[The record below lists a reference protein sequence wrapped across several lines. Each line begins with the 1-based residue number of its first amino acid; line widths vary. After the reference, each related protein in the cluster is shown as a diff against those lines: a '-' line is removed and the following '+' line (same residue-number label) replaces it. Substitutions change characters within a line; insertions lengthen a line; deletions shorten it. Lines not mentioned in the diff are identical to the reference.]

1 MDGLLLFKFLKYLNR
16 FIDSSVNNILTDGND
31 ICLSVYS
38 GNERYNIVFDMKD
51 GSIYFPD
58 SFSGKKVFSK
68 LNSSQIVSL
77 KQRGYDRAFYI
88 QVKKRKASG
97 VSEYFKLVFELVGG
111 NSNFFILDN
120 EHTILYRFSDKNI
133 DQDRDIS
140 VGRKYQV
147 FRSNKQFS
155 LDNYDFLSDFNLLEG
170 FYKKTADFA
179 NRLIGIKGDVGG
191 VANYIKELL
200 SDEKIYIDSD
210 GRAYPFK
217 ISEDL
222 NEIDIKDY
230 KYKFNR
236 EKKVLSFEGIKRQLK
251 KRISDKKDLLKKL
264 EGELSIAENY
274 QDLLYR
280 AEILKN
286 NLFRIDEAM
295 KSGEFLEFTPNGE
308 KIVSIKLNDVR
319 DIDAYIESLFNKGK
333 KLERSIPLI
342 RKRILDIK
350 MEIDFYEELCF
361 FLDNGEIDHD
371 ELGDLLKPDNRV
383 KKGRSK
389 KVKRYYKYRKDDVI
403 LLIGRNSFGNDEIL
417 SLADKED
424 IWFHVHGYPS
434 SHVILKSNVGL
445 PSYDLLTDVARVTA
459 YYSML
464 KNEQKVAVDWT
475 SRKYV
480 RKVKGAAKGFVIYD
494 RFKTI
499 VVQPVSPEEIGFIL
513 EEK

>member
-1 MDGLLLFKFLKYLNR
+1 M
-16 FIDSSVNNILTDGND
+16 NNILTDGNNL
-31 ICLSVYS
+31 CLIVYS
-38 GNERYNIVFDMKD
+38 GNDRCYIVFDMKD
-51 GSIYFPD
+51 GSIYFPG
-58 SFSGKKVFSK
+58 SFSGKEVFSK
-68 LNSSQIVSL
+68 LNSSQIISF

-97 VSEYFKLVFELVGG
+97 ISEYFKLVFELVGG

-120 EHTILYRFSDKNI
+120 GHIILYRFSDKNI

-140 VGRKYQV
+140 IGCKYQV

-155 LDNYDFLSDFNLLEG
+155 LDNYDSISDFNLLEG

-179 NRLIGIKGDVGG
+179 NRLIGIKGEVGDV
-191 VANYIKELL
+191 VCYIKELL
-200 SDEKIYIDSD
+200 SDENIYIDSD
-210 GRAYPFK
+210 GRAYPFR

-222 NEIDIKDY
+222 NEINIKDY
-230 KYKFNR
+230 KCKFNK
-236 EKKVLSFEGIKRQLK
+236 EKKVFSFEGIKRQLK

-274 QDLLYR
+274 HELLHK

-295 KSGEFLEFTPNGE
+295 RSGEFLEFTPNGE
-308 KIVSIKLNDVR
+308 KIVSIELKDVR
-319 DIDAYIESLFNKGK
+319 DMDAYIESLFNRGK

-342 RKRILDIK
+342 RKRISDIK
-350 MEIDFYEELCF
+350 MEIDFYEELSF
-361 FLDNGEIDHD
+361 FLDNGDIDYDEI
-371 ELGDLLKPDNRV
+371 GDLLKPDHRV
-383 KKGRSK
+383 KKGRTK
-389 KVKRYYKYRKDDVI
+389 KVKRYYKYGKDDFI

-417 SLADKED
+417 GLADKED

-459 YYSML
+459 YYSVL

-499 VVQPVSPEEIGFIL
+499 MVQPASPEEIGFTL

>member
-1 MDGLLLFKFLKYLNR
+1 M
-16 FIDSSVNNILTDGND
+16 NNILTDGNNL
-31 ICLSVYS
+31 CLIVYS
-38 GNERYNIVFDMKD
+38 GNDRCYIVFDMKD
-51 GSIYFPD
+51 GSIYFPG
-58 SFSGKKVFSK
+58 SFSGKEVFSK
-68 LNSSQIVSL
+68 LNSSQIISF

-97 VSEYFKLVFELVGG
+97 ISEYFKLVFELVGG

-120 EHTILYRFSDKNI
+120 GHIILYRFSDKNI

-140 VGRKYQV
+140 IGCKYQV

-155 LDNYDFLSDFNLLEG
+155 LDNYDSISDFNLLEG

-179 NRLIGIKGDVGG
+179 NRLIGIKGEVGDV
-191 VANYIKELL
+191 VCYIKELL
-200 SDEKIYIDSD
+200 SDENIYIDSD
-210 GRAYPFK
+210 GRAYPFR

-222 NEIDIKDY
+222 NEINIKDY
-230 KYKFNR
+230 KCKFNK
-236 EKKVLSFEGIKRQLK
+236 EKKVFSFEGIKRQLK

-274 QDLLYR
+274 HELLHK

-295 KSGEFLEFTPNGE
+295 RSGEFLEFTPNGE
-308 KIVSIKLNDVR
+308 KIVSIELKDVR
-319 DIDAYIESLFNKGK
+319 DMDAYIESLFNRGK

-342 RKRILDIK
+342 RRRISDIK
-350 MEIDFYEELCF
+350 MEIDFYEELSF
-361 FLDNGEIDHD
+361 FLDNGDIDYDEI
-371 ELGDLLKPDNRV
+371 GDLLKPDHRV
-383 KKGRSK
+383 KKGRTK
-389 KVKRYYKYRKDDVI
+389 KVKRYYKYGKDDFI

-417 SLADKED
+417 GLADKED

-459 YYSML
+459 YYSVL

-499 VVQPVSPEEIGFIL
+499 MVQPASPEEIGFTL

>member
-1 MDGLLLFKFLKYLNR
+1 MDGLLLYKFLKYLNR
-16 FIDSSVNNILTDGND
+16 FINSNVNNILTDGNNL
-31 ICLSVYS
+31 CLIVYS
-38 GNERYNIVFDMKD
+38 GNDRCYIVFDMKD
-51 GSIYFPD
+51 GSIYFPG
-58 SFSGKKVFSK
+58 SFSGKEVFSK
-68 LNSSQIVSL
+68 LNSSQIISF

-97 VSEYFKLVFELVGG
+97 ISEYFKLVFELVGG

-120 EHTILYRFSDKNI
+120 GHIILYRFSDKNI

-140 VGRKYQV
+140 IGCKYQV

-155 LDNYDFLSDFNLLEG
+155 LDNYDSISDFNLLEG

-179 NRLIGIKGDVGG
+179 NRLIGIKGEVGDV
-191 VANYIKELL
+191 VCYIKELL
-200 SDEKIYIDSD
+200 SDENIYIDSD
-210 GRAYPFK
+210 GRAYPFR

-222 NEIDIKDY
+222 NEINIKDY
-230 KYKFNR
+230 KCKFNK
-236 EKKVLSFEGIKRQLK
+236 EKKVFSFEGIKRQLK

-274 QDLLYR
+274 HELLHK

-295 KSGEFLEFTPNGE
+295 RSGEFLEFTPNGE
-308 KIVSIKLNDVR
+308 KIVSIELKDVR
-319 DIDAYIESLFNKGK
+319 DMDAYIESLFNRGK

-342 RKRILDIK
+342 RRRISDIK
-350 MEIDFYEELCF
+350 MEIDFYEELSF
-361 FLDNGEIDHD
+361 FLDNGDIDYDEI
-371 ELGDLLKPDNRV
+371 GDLLKPDHRV
-383 KKGRSK
+383 KKGRTK
-389 KVKRYYKYRKDDVI
+389 KVKRYYKYGKDDFI

-417 SLADKED
+417 GLADKED

-459 YYSML
+459 YYSVL

-499 VVQPVSPEEIGFIL
+499 MVQPASPEEIGFTL

>member
-1 MDGLLLFKFLKYLNR
+1 M
-16 FIDSSVNNILTDGND
+16 NNILTDGNNL
-31 ICLSVYS
+31 CLIVYS
-38 GNERYNIVFDMKD
+38 GNDRCYIVFDMKD
-51 GSIYFPD
+51 GSIYFPG
-58 SFSGKKVFSK
+58 SFAGKEVFSK
-68 LNSSQIVSL
+68 LNSSQIISF

-97 VSEYFKLVFELVGG
+97 ISEYFKLVFELVGG

-120 EHTILYRFSDKNI
+120 GHIILYRFSDKNI

-140 VGRKYQV
+140 IGCKYQV

-155 LDNYDFLSDFNLLEG
+155 LDNYDSISDFNLLEG

-179 NRLIGIKGDVGG
+179 NRLIGIKGEVGDV
-191 VANYIKELL
+191 VCYIKELL
-200 SDEKIYIDSD
+200 SDENIYIDSD
-210 GRAYPFK
+210 GRAYPFR

-222 NEIDIKDY
+222 NEINIKDY
-230 KYKFNR
+230 KCKFNK
-236 EKKVLSFEGIKRQLK
+236 EKKVFSFEGIKRQLK

-274 QDLLYR
+274 HELLHK

-295 KSGEFLEFTPNGE
+295 RSGEFLEFTPNGE
-308 KIVSIKLNDVR
+308 KIVSIELKDVR
-319 DIDAYIESLFNKGK
+319 DMDAYIESLFNRGK

-342 RKRILDIK
+342 RRRISDIK
-350 MEIDFYEELCF
+350 MEIDFYEELSF
-361 FLDNGEIDHD
+361 FLDNGDIDYDEI
-371 ELGDLLKPDNRV
+371 GDLLKPDHRV
-383 KKGRSK
+383 KKGRTK
-389 KVKRYYKYRKDDVI
+389 KVKRYYKYGKDDFI

-417 SLADKED
+417 GLADKED

-459 YYSML
+459 YYSVL

-499 VVQPVSPEEIGFIL
+499 MVQPASPEEIGFTL